1 MPLGA
6 NKAAIMGTA
15 GVETEGDVVLL
26 NTTSITSDTGGVTW
40 DNTIITS
47 TYAEYLIKVYNFEG
61 STDNTQLVGQFS
73 IDNGTNWTVASTTN
87 YFTAL
92 HSEAGTAALSYQA
105 GYDHDQSATWLYFS
119 YIVGGAGDESGV
131 ISMKLFN
138 PSSTTYAKHF
148 LVEGQQYDGAS
159 NQAAHNFVGGYANT
173 TSAVNAM
180 HLKAASGNIANGKFK
195 IWGVK

>member
-6 NKAAIMGTA
+6 NKAAIMGVA
-15 GVETEGDVVLL
+15 GVSTADVVLL
-26 NTTSITSDTGGVTW
+26 NTTNITSDTGGVTW

-73 IDNGTNWTVASTTN
+73 IDNGSNWNVASTTS
-87 YFTAL
+87 YFTAS
-92 HSEAGTAALSYQA
+92 HSESGTGALSYQT
-105 GYDHDQSATWLYFS
+105 GYDHAQATSWLYLS
-119 YIVGGAGDESGV
+119 YIVGGAGDESCV

-138 PSSTTYAKHF
+138 PSSSTYVKHF
-148 LVEGQQYDGAS
+148 LVEGQQYDGNSNAS
-159 NQAAHNFVGGYANT
+159 VNNFVGGYANT
-173 TSAVNAM
+173 TTAVNAM
-180 HLKAASGNIANGKFK
+180 HLKAASGNIGNGKFK